1 MTEEEFKI
9 TIRAFF
15 PTIAFF
21 TDDCEDDC
29 EKLHIVEST
38 YFYHDKFGMGDR
50 FKFVCDARGE
60 VAVLYGVLPLNID
73 SHPKVLAD
81 IVRNMKHNGWYLLY
95 DHFMNGV
102 KK

>member
-21 TDDCEDDC
+21 KDNCENI
-29 EKLHIVEST
+29 HAVESA
-38 YFYHDKFGMGDR
+38 YFYHDKFGSGDN
-50 FKFVCDARGE
+50 FKFVCDGRGE
-60 VAVLYGVLPLNID
+60 VAVWFGGLPLNID

-81 IVRNMKHNGWYLLY
+81 IVRNMKHSGWYLLY